1 MVLGW
6 DNGTPMRKPL
16 WIVLIAVTFLGSI
29 GSEHGWVS
37 IPMVLE
43 MFEVPKK
50 RRGEVG
56 S

>member
-1 MVLGW
+1 
-6 DNGTPMRKPL
+6 MRKPL

-37 IPMVLE
+37 IPMVPE